1 MITLQ
6 KRYNNSFRLAFNKAK
21 KDYKV
26 KVFQAPMGFG
36 KTFNLITEWIPHA
49 FNSGNIDYV
58 ILTAP
63 KTDIVLDNIELLN
76 DVVSCING
84 VLATTNVKE
93 FMRRIKKG
101 KKTVLYTTNQGFF
114 VEKKGDELQSLLV
127 GTKFAIFCDE
137 FHTWST
143 SSKKNYKE
151 NLGHEASNFLARM
164 YKRLEFLSE
173 YTPYLF
179 AMTATPNWEVSG
191 KIPTGGE
198 LKYELANEDAKILP
212 FELSNRSAWM
222 GNRVFKTSKLELLQ
236 DTIDHS
242 ERQEEICK
250 SKNVTIIVCEQKG
263 EGKFTPHDV
272 LPILQ
277 DRIAYGDIAIST
289 YDEIKIY
296 TKDGDTYKVDDD
308 GDIIEKLNDFE
319 DPLKYLLCVD
329 KFAMGVNIV
338 TAKTMC
344 ILKESDRKRSDGSS
358 VLENAL
364 QVFGRLLRPNCGMPL
379 SEFYNDYDGD
389 LSKVDFETEMNR
401 MYFFCYDTPMWRD
414 AMEEFENNI
423 APKMN
428 ICDDELCPTC
438 GSKINKSLSK
448 KFERNLKVESILD
461 KELSIT

>member
-1 MITLQ
+1 MIKLQ
-6 KRYNNSFRLAFNKAK
+6 ERYNNSFKMTFDKVK
-21 KDYKV
+21 KDNKV

-36 KTFNLITEWIPHA
+36 KTFNLITEWIPYS
-49 FNSGNIDYV
+49 FNSDNIDYV

-63 KTDIVLDNIELLN
+63 KTDIVTDNIELLN
-76 DVVSCING
+76 DVVSCISG
-84 VLATTNVKE
+84 VVATTNVKE

-143 SSKKNYKE
+143 SSKSNYRE
-151 NLGHEASNFLARM
+151 NLGHEASNFLAKM
-164 YKRLEFLSE
+164 YTRLEFLAKHSS
-173 YTPYLF
+173 YLF

-191 KIPTGGE
+191 LLPTGGK

-222 GNRVFKTSKLELLQ
+222 GNRVFKLGKLELIE
-236 DTIDHS
+236 DTIKHS
-242 ERQEEICK
+242 ERQEELCGV
-250 SKNVTIIVCEQKG
+250 KNVAIIICEQKG
-263 EGKFTPHDV
+263 DGNFTPQDV

-277 DRIAYGDIAIST
+277 DRITHGDIAIST
-289 YDEIKIY
+289 HDEITIY
-296 TKDGDTYKVDDD
+296 TKDGNTYKVEDDD
-308 GDIIEKLNDFE
+308 VLEKLNDFE

-338 TAKTMC
+338 TAKTQC
-344 ILKESDRKRSDGSS
+344 ILKESNRTRKDGSA
-358 VLENAL
+358 VIENAL

-389 LSKVDFETEMNR
+389 LSKVEFEKEMNR
-401 MYFFCYDTPMWRD
+401 MYFFCYDTPMWRA
-414 AMEEFENNI
+414 AMDDFENNI

-428 ICDDELCPTC
+428 IDLCPMC
-438 GSKINKSLSK
+438 GAKLSK
-448 KFERNLKVESILD
+448 TAAAKFQKVENTLD
-461 KELSIT
+461 AEFGIAS